1 MLEHIKIYF
10 LFFMIYSII
19 GWIVEVINEIVT
31 TKNFVNRGFL
41 IGPYCPIYG
50 VGGLLITF
58 FLTRYK
64 SDPIVLFLLSI
75 IICSCTEYFTSYLME
90 KIYNARW
97 WDYTNRKYNLNGRIC
112 LETML
117 PFGLLGLVMIYI
129 VNPFIINSLN
139 KLDIKVINIL
149 FILLISIFLLDI
161 IVSSIV
167 LNDVKNDIKKVDK
180 DNTEEITKKIKSVLS
195 KNVWTRRLFSAFPNA
210 KYIKDVIKNNI
221 SKVITKEQKEEEKIK
236 IDAES
241 KIKKIKLEYDYKI
254 SKVKESTD
262 KKIKKLRKKYK

>member
-1 MLEHIKIYF
+1 MLRDNA
-10 LFFMIYSII
+10 SI
-19 GWIVEVINEIVT
+19 W
-31 TKNFVNRGFL
+31 
-41 IGPYCPIYG
+41 
-50 VGGLLITF
+50 TF
-58 FLTRYK
+58 R
-64 SDPIVLFLLSI
+64 I
-75 IICSCTEYFTSYLME
+75 SY
-90 KIYNARW
+90 
-97 WDYTNRKYNLNGRIC
+97 D
-112 LETML
+112 
-117 PFGLLGLVMIYI
+117 YI